1 MPLRVGAKKAEIKS
15 ACLLVYGFG
24 ITSRQNQNGFGFH
37 QCAAWQRCH
46 ANGGASRVGDSE
58 VLLHH
63 GVEGGEVGQI
73 GEVGVELNDVVQAAA
88 CGFTHGTQVFEH
100 LVGLGFKVVAHQ
112 LHGIGHEGDLPAEI
126 HGVACVDGL
135 AVCADGGGGLGGVD
149 NGFAHDELLGLGKI
163 CWEGFQAAFCRASA
177 FTSVRAVCLAPQCKY
192 ARLDTQHCIAQAQGK
207 IET

>member
-112 LHGIGHEGDLPAEI
+112 LHGIGHEGVGE
-126 HGVACVDGL
+126 
-135 AVCADGGGGLGGVD
+135 
-149 NGFAHDELLGLGKI
+149 NLLGRLSG
-163 CWEGFQAAFCRASA
+163 
-177 FTSVRAVCLAPQCKY
+177 CL
-192 ARLDTQHCIAQAQGK
+192 LQGK
-207 IET
+207 RVHKRSRRMSCTTM